1 LKLTDRAAYDRYH
14 SEFLGLFAQF
24 KGTLVAADEHP
35 EVVEAETDVDK
46 VVLMSFPDRADYRRI
61 SVNRHAG
68 RRYRRAPHRRITG
81 LHLQV
86 SWGTTASVN

>member
-68 RRYRRAPHRRITG
+68 ADTAVLLIGG
-81 LHLQV
+81 LP
-86 SWGTTASVN
+86 ASISKSHGVQQHP